1 MLDSIPTPRHPE
13 AVGDG
18 PGDGDAGVGDG
29 ADVGDGVGVTKGL
42 TVGSGLSEADGDEVA
57 AGDGCGPVADD
68 AHPGSGAGWTT
79 GGGAAGVPG
88 GSCWLK
94 LT

>member
-1 MLDSIPTPRHPE
+1 MLDSTLTPRHPE
-13 AVGDG
+13 AVGNG
-18 PGDGDAGVGDG
+18 PGDGEAGVGDG
-29 ADVGDGVGVTKGL
+29 AGVTEGL
-42 TVGSGLSEADGDEVA
+42 TVGSGLGEADGDEVA

-68 AHPGSGAGWTT
+68 PHPGSGAGWTT

-88 GSCWLK
+88 GSCWLE